1 MKSALLPALAAMSLA
16 WSCAHAAE
24 PADAD
29 AAANYYGN
37 SEVFRDHSGNIV
49 EILNFRPDHTMRLW
63 RNPANHGDGKWSE
76 GKWVINSGQDS
87 TILCNGPN
95 ATPEKMYCHSFAPRK
110 NIGDHWISIEKDGHP
125 EHPGGIPVVQK
136 DGKWVMQ
143 DAAAKPVPA
152 DVLIMSLE
160 KGLVEPPSPPAKAD
174 R

>member
-1 MKSALLPALAAMSLA
+1 MKSALLPALAALSLA

-37 SEVFRDHSGNIV
+37 SEVFRDHSGQIV
-49 EILNFRPDHTMRLW
+49 EILNFRADHTMRLW

-110 NIGDHWISIEKDGHP
+110 NIGDHWISVEKDGHP
-125 EHPGGIPVVQK
+125 EVPGGIPVIQK
-136 DGKWVMQ
+136 DGKWVTQ

-160 KGLVEPPSPPAKAD
+160 KGLVEPPSPSAA